1 MLLQVPLWW
10 RPRPRQRQRRRRLS
24 LRSSSFLRSGRRT
37 YAGADFVM
45 STVYTVRY
53 QIPVHTSKNISAN
66 NLELWFVD
74 RRCKGM
80 QKVRPVQIIERSR
93 IISKGRICGKLVC
106 VRRTMSHPIARA
118 SPSTLNKNAS
128 PTSPALPATCRGLT
142 QLCRP
147 YSPRPRPT
155 CRRRCRPKD

>member
-80 QKVRPVQIIERSR
+80 QKVRPVQIIEIADYIQRKNVWEVGVRS
-93 IISKGRICGKLVC
+93 SYHVS
-106 VRRTMSHPIARA
+106 SHSQSIAEHFEQKCLSDVACSSCDVPRFN
-118 SPSTLNKNAS
+118 T
-128 PTSPALPATCRGLT
+128 AL
-142 QLCRP
+142 
-147 YSPRPRPT
+147 
-155 CRRRCRPKD
+155 